1 MRKLFKGG
9 NYSRVETLFLL
20 ILTRRFLSTNILL
33 SRKLFKKVFFENTE
47 RKLKFKI
54 DMLKSYNKAQK
65 NSKYYLH
72 ISFEGL
78 HTLKSSSHHICF
90 RGWQKTGQ
98 VLHGV
103 SGHTFTIVGV
113 HILTSWFLLMT
124 CVSVVH
130 FFRPKV
136 SQNHQVRIT
145 IKIHTVRP

>member
-1 MRKLFKGG
+1 
-9 NYSRVETLFLL
+9 
-20 ILTRRFLSTNILL
+20 
-33 SRKLFKKVFFENTE
+33 
-47 RKLKFKI
+47 
-54 DMLKSYNKAQK
+54 MLKSYNEPQK
-65 NSKYYLH
+65 NSKYLHITFEGLHTLNLH

-130 FFRPKV
+130 FIRPKV
-136 SQNHQVRIT
+136 SQNL
-145 IKIHTVRP
+145 

>member
-1 MRKLFKGG
+1 MNLWSHRFSQNPNQKLQRFLA
-9 NYSRVETLFLL
+9 YLL
-20 ILTRRFLSTNILL
+20 INFQGRNLCNFWLGFWKTSYIHSEFNWPL
-33 SRKLFKKVFFENTE
+33 E
-47 RKLKFKI
+47 
-54 DMLKSYNKAQK
+54 SYNKSQK
-65 NSKYYLH
+65 NSKYLY

-130 FFRPKV
+130 FSRPKV
-136 SQNHQVRIT
+136 SQ
-145 IKIHTVRP
+145 KY